1 MTLYRVP
8 VSRTESA
15 SGPAFASQVRS
26 LFGQQSPASTSVSTA
41 HASNPIE
48 SPIPEFPNIALAFSL
63 PSEAESIRLLDLF
76 LSHIGTAQHFLD
88 PRTFSDSLALLYRG
102 PEAREAQMA
111 TMWFTQ
117 YLLVIAL
124 AKLVDVETTVV
135 NGEPPGGEFFGE
147 AMRRL
152 PGMHQLP
159 SCGVVAVELLCLVG
173 VYLQWCDR
181 KRDAYFYVSN
191 SPAFLCPCC

>member
-1 MTLYRVP
+1 MDSPVLEFTNTTL
-8 VSRTESA
+8 S
-15 SGPAFASQVRS
+15 
-26 LFGQQSPASTSVSTA
+26 
-41 HASNPIE
+41 
-48 SPIPEFPNIALAFSL
+48 FPL
-63 PSEAESIRLLDLF
+63 PSEAESMRLLDLF
-76 LSHIGTAQHFLD
+76 LNHIGTAQHFLD

-102 PEAREAQMA
+102 PETRETQMA
-111 TMWFTQ
+111 TVWFTQ

-124 AKLVDVETTVV
+124 AKLVDIETTVV

-152 PGMHQLP
+152 PGMQQLP

-181 KRDAYFYVSN
+181 KRDAYFYVRHSLT
-191 SPAFLCPCC
+191 SPCHQR